1 MEIKVKV
8 KKIGEILEDFKKKAE
23 IGSYLVEWSNKVLN
37 TAKDLCPVD
46 TGRLKNSIKTKNK
59 KYKNNVS
66 ITIYTN
72 VHYAPYVEFGTGI
85 RGAGSYPYE
94 DEIGV
99 DLKYGIRNGQVAQP
113 FLYPALK
120 LNEDDILREFKNK
133 LKE

>member
-113 FLYPALK
+113 FLL
-120 LNEDDILREFKNK
+120 L
-133 LKE
+133 